1 MTRVT
6 ALLTAYNQ
14 SAYVRDAVR
23 DLLAQD
29 AEDLE
34 IVLSDDCS
42 TDGTFAILSEEAR
55 RYRGPH
61 RVRAVRT
68 PRNMGLNAHLN
79 ALIAGTQS
87 DVLIPFAG
95 DDRFR
100 PDRVRKLVERLE
112 EDGAWLVH
120 SDVRCIG
127 PDGAPVPPVHAD
139 ATFYRTTCAHAA
151 ALSKGLFIGATA
163 GWRRALFDKYG
174 PLPENR
180 AYEDLVLGFRAALEG
195 AVSHVAEP
203 LVEYRVGVGLSFN
216 GDAIDRNTYRRR
228 RAARLTSWRDVLQ
241 ARRDDAR
248 TFGLRP
254 DDPILVDIEAALQ
267 DARAR
272 CAFHEGLHAF
282 LREAGSSPERLLRVS
297 VSELNRRRLRRP

>member
-6 ALLTAYNQ
+6 AFLTAYNQ

-42 TDGTFAILSEEAR
+42 TDETFSILSEEAR
-55 RYRGPH
+55 LYRGPH
-61 RVRAVRT
+61 SVRAVRT
-68 PRNMGLNAHLN
+68 PRNLGLNAHLN
-79 ALIAGTQS
+79 TLISATES

-100 PDRVRKLVERLE
+100 PDRVRKLVERME

-127 PDGAPVPPVHAD
+127 PDGTPVPPVHED
-139 ATFYRTTCAHAA
+139 ATFYRTTDAHAA
-151 ALSKGLFIGATA
+151 AVSKGLFIGATA
-163 GWRRALFDKYG
+163 GWRRELFDKYG

-180 AYEDLVLGFRAALEG
+180 
-195 AVSHVAEP
+195 
-203 LVEYRVGVGLSFN
+203 
-216 GDAIDRNTYRRR
+216 
-228 RAARLTSWRDVLQ
+228 
-241 ARRDDAR
+241 
-248 TFGLRP
+248 
-254 DDPILVDIEAALQ
+254 
-267 DARAR
+267 
-272 CAFHEGLHAF
+272 
-282 LREAGSSPERLLRVS
+282 GSSPIPTRLMMLR
-297 VSELNRRRLRRP
+297 